1 MKRMIGIYIALTAT
15 EMILLVIT
23 GVPVFDSLCQSFS
36 TLSTG
41 GFSTHNN
48 SMALLSTPGIR
59 IIITLFM
66 FIAGTNMTIVYFGA
80 KGDFKKIIENN
91 EFVFYTIISLVFCI
105 LVSVVLFYNGNFD
118 LGGSVMNGSFQVI
131 SIITS
136 TGFYTENYGLWGE
149 FIVLVLFILMFTGG
163 MTGSPSGGIKVVR
176 LLIMTRNNR
185 MELRRLI
192 HPNAYIPVRINR
204 KIVQQNIVNNILVF
218 VTLYFLIICGSAMII
233 SLMGYDIITSFS
245 TSAAMLG
252 NIGPGLGEL
261 GPFKNYSVLPV
272 AGKWFMSGLM
282 LLGRLEL
289 MTVLILFSRSF
300 FRK

>member
-1 MKRMIGIYIALTAT
+1 MKRMIGIYIALTAS
-15 EMILLVIT
+15 EMILLVFAGI
-23 GVPVFDSLCQSFS
+23 PVFDSLCHSFS

-41 GFSTHNN
+41 GFSTHDN
-48 SMALLSTPGIR
+48 SLALLATPGVK
-59 IIITLFM
+59 IIITIFM
-66 FIAGTNMTIVYFGA
+66 FIAGTNMTIIYFTG
-80 KGDFKKIIENN
+80 KGDIKKIIENN
-91 EFVFYTIISLVFCI
+91 EFIFYIIISLVFCI
-105 LVSVVLFYNGNFD
+105 LVSAALFRNGNFD
-118 LGGSVMNGSFQVI
+118 LGGSVINGSFQVI
-131 SIITS
+131 SVITS
-136 TGFYTENYGLWGE
+136 TGFYIDNYGLWGE
-149 FIVLVLFILMFTGG
+149 FVILILFILMFTGG
-163 MTGSPSGGIKVVR
+163 MTGSPSGGIKIVR

-192 HPNAYIPVRINR
+192 HPDAYIPVRINR
-204 KIVQQNIVNNILVF
+204 KIIQQNVVNNVLVF

-245 TSAAMLG
+245 TSAAMLS
-252 NIGPGLGEL
+252 NIGPGIGTL
-261 GPFKNYSVLPV
+261 GPFSNYSEVPV